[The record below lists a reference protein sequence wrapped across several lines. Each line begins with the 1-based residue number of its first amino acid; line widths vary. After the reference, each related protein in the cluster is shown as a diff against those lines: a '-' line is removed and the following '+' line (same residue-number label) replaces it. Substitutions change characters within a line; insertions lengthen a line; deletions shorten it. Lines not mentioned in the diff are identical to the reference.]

1 MGFFGHS
8 DVDELI
14 RSKDIAGLVK
24 CLTNSDATEQFRAA
38 EALARFGNWKGFAFL
53 ILSLRNKKSSIRG
66 AAAETLGSLQDPRA
80 VPALSKVL
88 RDEDTDVQQAAVEAL
103 HTINTSEAMDAIT
116 RMDLTRSTHNEEQ
129 KSGHEPNQSFNDAI
143 FGGGSQVEDRSAGVS
158 SAEMQHA
165 AEQHFI
171 LASKYF
177 EEDRFTQS
185 LTEANFTLEL
195 SPRWSEASNLK
206 GLILEELGEHYQ
218 ALVAYKKAIYLDT
231 NSTDARE
238 NLANL
243 IAVLD
248 IPSTPMQDL
257 LDGLNSE
264 EWDMRRDAVAAL
276 SIKDEPEALQAIIR
290 ALYDEDLEVRAI
302 ALEALECSPE
312 PEAVNAVQRYYDE
325 FVGEESEGE
334 QPAVAVQNKFHL
346 LSDESEPAELPIV
359 IPDHR
364 SIRDYITTASNLID
378 EGEYSRAYIQCQLA
392 LFGDTYN
399 SDAWNMLGIIHEE
412 DEAYRQAYFCYK
424 MAVSCDPSFEE
435 ARSNLDDIVREYGG
449 ENANVRTLLSDLET
463 GEDDLIYDAVVNLG
477 ELNDPDAIEPLL
489 TVLNHP
495 RRKIVLAA
503 IQSLGN
509 LHATQAAEIMDSI
522 YAELWYFPVSPEK
535 MTLDQ
540 IERSLNQCIT
550 DWADRCKIILAL
562 GKLGESAW
570 LIRSVERE
578 FTRLKQL
585 SQSFYLVGID
595 DINTIYQVTLDLA
608 VDIFE
613 KNIERKKLEILRSE
627 IMASETEGSTG
638 INATKVS
645 ELSAILD
652 KIITK

>member
-1 MGFFGHS
+1 M
-8 DVDELI
+8 
-14 RSKDIAGLVK
+14 
-24 CLTNSDATEQFRAA
+24 
-38 EALARFGNWKGFAFL
+38 
-53 ILSLRNKKSSIRG
+53 
-66 AAAETLGSLQDPRA
+66 
-80 VPALSKVL
+80 L
-88 RDEDTDVQQAAVEAL
+88 RDEDTGCPAGGSRCSHILSIPRRPWTQLPGWISLNRPD
-103 HTINTSEAMDAIT
+103 
-116 RMDLTRSTHNEEQ
+116 NEEQ

-143 FGGGSQVEDRSAGVS
+143 FGGGSQVEDRSAGIS

-276 SIKDEPEALQAIIR
+276 SVKDEPEALQAIIR

-325 FVGEESEGE
+325 FVGEESERE

-346 LSDESEPAELPIV
+346 LPDESEPAELPIE

-364 SIRDYITTASNLID
+364 SIRDYITSASNLID
-378 EGEYSRAYIQCQLA
+378 EEEYSRAYIQCQLA
-392 LFGDTYN
+392 LFGDPYN
-399 SDAWNMLGIIHEE
+399 SDAWNMLGII
-412 DEAYRQAYFCYK
+412 
-424 MAVSCDPSFEE
+424 
-435 ARSNLDDIVREYGG
+435 
-449 ENANVRTLLSDLET
+449 T
-463 GEDDLIYDAVVNLG
+463 
-477 ELNDPDAIEPLL
+477 
-489 TVLNHP
+489 
-495 RRKIVLAA
+495 RR
-503 IQSLGN
+503 G
-509 LHATQAAEIMDSI
+509 
-522 YAELWYFPVSPEK
+522 
-535 MTLDQ
+535 
-540 IERSLNQCIT
+540 
-550 DWADRCKIILAL
+550 
-562 GKLGESAW
+562 
-570 LIRSVERE
+570 
-578 FTRLKQL
+578 
-585 SQSFYLVGID
+585 
-595 DINTIYQVTLDLA
+595 
-608 VDIFE
+608 
-613 KNIERKKLEILRSE
+613 
-627 IMASETEGSTG
+627 
-638 INATKVS
+638 
-645 ELSAILD
+645 
-652 KIITK
+652 